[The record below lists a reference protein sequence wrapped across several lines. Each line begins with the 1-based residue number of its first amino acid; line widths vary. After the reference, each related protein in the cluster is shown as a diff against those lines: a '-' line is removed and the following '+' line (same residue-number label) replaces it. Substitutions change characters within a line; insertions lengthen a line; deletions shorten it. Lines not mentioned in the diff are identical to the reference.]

1 MLKKEELK
9 DIIIGEIKQ
18 IFDPEIP
25 VDIWGLGLIYDIDV
39 QDDYHV
45 KVTMTLTAPNCP
57 AAVILPGQVE
67 NRIKNLQD
75 VKGVEVEVT
84 FDPPW
89 TIDRLSEEARLELN
103 ID

>member
-1 MLKKEELK
+1 MLTKEELK

-25 VDIWGLGLIYDIDV
+25 VDIWGLGLIYDIEI
-39 QDDYHV
+39 QDSYHV
-45 KVTMTLTAPNCP
+45 IVTMTLTAPNCP

-75 VKGVEVEVT
+75 VKGIEVNVT

-89 TIDRLSEEARLELN
+89 TIERLSEEARLTLN

>member
-9 DIIIGEIKQ
+9 SVIIGEIKQ

-25 VDIWGLGLIYDIDV
+25 VDIWGLGLIYDIEIE
-39 QDDYHV
+39 DDYQV
-45 KVTMTLTAPNCP
+45 KILMTLTAPNCP

-67 NRIKNLQD
+67 NRIKNLPD
-75 VKGVEVEVT
+75 VKDVEVEIT

-89 TIDRLSEEARLELN
+89 SIDMLSEEARLILN